1 MKVLNKAKELFSK
14 SNKNLDDIKNILN
27 YRCDENKY
35 EESILQTKDDP
46 YITLFNFSFDTENGN
61 NIYLNSYPNNE
72 VIELKYDL

>member
-1 MKVLNKAKELFSK
+1 MKVLNKARELFSK

>member
-14 SNKNLDDIKNILN
+14 SNKDLDDIKNILN

-46 YITLFNFSFDTENGN
+46 YITLFNFSFDTENEN
-61 NIYLNSYPNNE
+61 TIYLNSYPNNE

>member
-1 MKVLNKAKELFSK
+1 MKFLNKARELFSK

>member
-14 SNKNLDDIKNILN
+14 SNKDLDDIKNILN

-46 YITLFNFSFDTENGN
+46 YITLFNFSFDTENEN

>member
-61 NIYLNSYPNNE
+61 NIYLNSYSNNE

>member
-14 SNKNLDDIKNILN
+14 SNKNLLN

-61 NIYLNSYPNNE
+61 NIYLNSYPYNE
-72 VIELKYDL
+72 DIELKYEL